1 MKKISRNV
9 SLNQRLAGISFAV
22 FIPMILV
29 MTYLLASLTNATSAY
44 AQITKSVSYA
54 NMYARDFKERMDY
67 SMYLAVIGK
76 RDMEE
81 LGDGETTV
89 NGILTVNPYK
99 YIDELEETCDK
110 LSYMATV
117 DSNRN
122 QIKRLKNSLK
132 SLKGCVKELETAIDS
147 GGAYEDK
154 MNYLNE
160 NIYMLTSLIQEGIQE
175 IFDDAQQKQE
185 NQIKAIRSFI
195 QQGVDY
201 IVVAPVVE
209 TGWETVLEE
218 AKEAGI
224 PVILSDR
231 QMQLSDDS
239 LYEAWV
245 GGNFVKEGETCGDW
259 LADYLEK
266 QGRSDEEI
274 NMVTIQGTIGA
285 SAQVGRTEVMDNKL
299 KEHSNW
305 KMLDRQSGEFTQA
318 KGQEVMESF
327 LKSYD
332 DIDVVICENDNEA
345 FGAIDAIKAAGK
357 TCGPEGDIIVV
368 SFDSVKAAFESM
380 IAGDLNAT
388 FECNPLHG
396 PRVAEIIQKLEK
408 GEEVE
413 KIQYVDEAYFDTS
426 MDLEEILKTRA
437 Y

>member
-1 MKKISRNV
+1 MCRSGFNSYKKESEMVKNNIPFSKDAPYENDGAF
-9 SLNQRLAGISFAV
+9 SIMGLEINRLVLKGGNSMRKKLMSAA
-22 FIPMILV
+22 
-29 MTYLLASLTNATSAY
+29 LATAMALSVTACTSNPADKTTAAPAETKAEAAETTAAAAEEKKEAADGELITVGY
-44 AQITKSVSYA
+44 AQVGAESDWRTANTESFKST
-54 NMYARDFKERMDY
+54 FT
-67 SMYLAVIGK
+67 
-76 RDMEE
+76 EE
-81 LGDGETTV
+81 
-89 NGILTVNPYK
+89 NGYK
-99 YIDELEETCDK
+99 L
-110 LSYMATV
+110 
-117 DSNRN
+117 
-122 QIKRLKNSLK
+122 
-132 SLKGCVKELETAIDS
+132 
-147 GGAYEDK
+147 
-154 MNYLNE
+154 
-160 NIYMLTSLIQEGIQE
+160 

-285 SAQVGRTEVMDNKL
+285 SEQVGRTEGMDNKL

-396 PRVAEIIQKLEK
+396 PRVAGIIQKLEK

>member
-1 MKKISRNV
+1 MKKRFLSV
-9 SLNQRLAGISFAV
+9 ALAAAV
-22 FIPMILV
+22 AMSATACTSNPAESK
-29 MTYLLASLTNATSAY
+29 TTAAPAETKAEETTAAEASSEGEKKEAAADGDLITVGY
-44 AQITKSVSYA
+44 AQVGAESDWRTANTESFKST
-54 NMYARDFKERMDY
+54 FT
-67 SMYLAVIGK
+67 
-76 RDMEE
+76 EE
-81 LGDGETTV
+81 
-89 NGILTVNPYK
+89 NGYK
-99 YIDELEETCDK
+99 L
-110 LSYMATV
+110 
-117 DSNRN
+117 
-122 QIKRLKNSLK
+122 
-132 SLKGCVKELETAIDS
+132 
-147 GGAYEDK
+147 
-154 MNYLNE
+154 
-160 NIYMLTSLIQEGIQE
+160 

-195 QQGVDY
+195 QQDVDY

-266 QGRSDEEI
+266 QGRADEEI

-285 SAQVGRTEVMDNKL
+285 SAQVGRTEGMENKL

-305 KMLDRQSGEFTQA
+305 NMLDKQSGEFTQA

-368 SFDSVKAAFESM
+368 SLDSVKAAFESM